1 MQNGQDYG
9 KSLTAFSQYLREV
22 KWIPQL
28 TPEEEKHILQC
39 LVDGVNVQRS
49 RDRLVEGCQ
58 DMIISLARRFARD
71 CQHMEFLD
79 FVQEGN
85 IGLLQAI
92 KKYDVRRDESSFKT
106 LAFSWVRGH
115 MLMAYWR
122 DERAIS
128 VPLSKVRGIRQ
139 MNVVQMQL
147 LALLGR
153 EPTVT
158 EIAREMGVN
167 ERDIHE
173 LIVLQ
178 DQQFASLHTSLD
190 EDGETSLEDILED
203 PLASAFINDGFSSV
217 EDVLGKLTEQERSV
231 IQLRY
236 GLADGCAYSQQEVAH
251 LLGVGLSVVQKLD
264 RRAKMRLREALV
276 V

>member
-39 LVDGVNVQRS
+39 LVDGVNVQRW
-49 RDRLVEGCQ
+49 RERLVEGCQ
-58 DMIISLARRFARD
+58 DMIMSLARRFARD

-122 DERAIS
+122 DERARS
-128 VPLSKVRGIRQ
+128 GTDRAVAQELRDPFRLSADAVPDALAATASADRRRAFDRGIGRIERQ
-139 MNVVQMQL
+139 RRLEVLVAESL
-147 LALLGR
+147 VPEPVDAFCVGIVGWHDCSLA
-153 EPTVT
+153 
-158 EIAREMGVN
+158 
-167 ERDIHE
+167 
-173 LIVLQ
+173 
-178 DQQFASLHTSLD
+178 F
-190 EDGETSLEDILED
+190 
-203 PLASAFINDGFSSV
+203 
-217 EDVLGKLTEQERSV
+217 
-231 IQLRY
+231 
-236 GLADGCAYSQQEVAH
+236 
-251 LLGVGLSVVQKLD
+251 
-264 RRAKMRLREALV
+264 RLMAPI
-276 V
+276 